1 MIAGKPLALARDASD
16 LVGECYEL
24 IGRRAELASPSITGR
39 TDAYQDL
46 LLKVT
51 PPRLPRNLVPRKRL
65 TTTAHA
71 LGDASV
77 LLVQAP
83 AGFGKTSL
91 LAQWRKE
98 IQSTGVAV
106 AWLSAHT
113 RDDPHRLVQALTLA
127 VRVASGKAAF
137 GQAAFEFD
145 GDDRLEHV
153 TVFLAELAQSAQE
166 LVLIVDEA
174 DKLPEASREA
184 LIYLL
189 RQAPQN
195 LRTVIA
201 ARPDW
206 RIDLDDLVAYGQCV
220 VVDQRLLRFDIDET
234 LQLVQARA
242 GARID
247 RGIGARL
254 HVLTE
259 GWPLGLQLAL
269 SIVLRGGD
277 ASAGVSGMAVLG
289 GELQRQLVP
298 LLLAN
303 LADDDRNFL
312 VRPSWTTC
320 TPICAAWS
328 RPTPDASDRLARLSL
343 DTPVF
348 VSAEGGAWRRMHAV
362 VRDALRE
369 RFATLPEDQRRD
381 AHARA
386 ASLLADQG
394 LRCRARSWP
403 RP

>member
-184 LIYLL
+184 LNYLL

-195 LRTVIA
+195 LPPRQNSCRLHRTPQGAAMKDGIGSIRTGIHGQGGGEVA
-201 ARPDW
+201 AAGERTAGSGVAGNGRRRGCAGAVARQGAVHARP
-206 RIDLDDLVAYGQCV
+206 
-220 VVDQRLLRFDIDET
+220 
-234 LQLVQARA
+234 RA
-242 GARID
+242 GMDCR
-247 RGIGARL
+247 
-254 HVLTE
+254 
-259 GWPLGLQLAL
+259 
-269 SIVLRGGD
+269 
-277 ASAGVSGMAVLG
+277 
-289 GELQRQLVP
+289 
-298 LLLAN
+298 
-303 LADDDRNFL
+303 
-312 VRPSWTTC
+312 RP
-320 TPICAAWS
+320 A
-328 RPTPDASDRLARLSL
+328 
-343 DTPVF
+343 
-348 VSAEGGAWRRMHAV
+348 
-362 VRDALRE
+362 
-369 RFATLPEDQRRD
+369 
-381 AHARA
+381 
-386 ASLLADQG
+386 
-394 LRCRARSWP
+394 
-403 RP
+403 

>member
-24 IGRRAELASPSITGR
+24 IGRRAELARPPITGR

-127 VRVASGKAAF
+127 VRVPSGKAAF

-189 RQAPQN
+189 RQ
-195 LRTVIA
+195 
-201 ARPDW
+201 RP
-206 RIDLDDLVAYGQCV
+206 RI
-220 VVDQRLLRFDIDET
+220 
-234 LQLVQARA
+234 
-242 GARID
+242 
-247 RGIGARL
+247 
-254 HVLTE
+254 
-259 GWPLGLQLAL
+259 
-269 SIVLRGGD
+269 
-277 ASAGVSGMAVLG
+277 
-289 GELQRQLVP
+289 
-298 LLLAN
+298 
-303 LADDDRNFL
+303 
-312 VRPSWTTC
+312 
-320 TPICAAWS
+320 
-328 RPTPDASDRLARLSL
+328 
-343 DTPVF
+343 
-348 VSAEGGAWRRMHAV
+348 
-362 VRDALRE
+362 
-369 RFATLPEDQRRD
+369 
-381 AHARA
+381 
-386 ASLLADQG
+386 
-394 LRCRARSWP
+394 
-403 RP
+403 

>member
-1 MIAGKPLALARDASD
+1 MIAGKPFALARDASD

-127 VRVASGKAAF
+127 VRVPSGKAAF

-206 RIDLDDLVAYGQCV
+206 RIDLDDLVAYGQRV

-289 GELQRQLVP
+289 GELQGQLVT

-312 VRPSWTTC
+312 VRTAILDHLHPDLCRVVTADPRRFGS
-320 TPICAAWS
+320 PGAAE
-328 RPTPDASDRLARLSL
+328 P
-343 DTPVF
+343 
-348 VSAEGGAWRRMHAV
+348 GHAGV
-362 VRDALRE
+362 C
-369 RFATLPEDQRRD
+369 QRRRRCVA
-381 AHARA
+381 AHA
-386 ASLLADQG
+386 
-394 LRCRARSWP
+394 CRGA
-403 RP
+403 

>member
-24 IGRRAELASPSITGR
+24 IGRRAALARPPITGR
-39 TDAYQDL
+39 PDAYQDL

-166 LVLIVDEA
+166 LVLIIHEA

-184 LIYLL
+184 LNYLL

-195 LRTVIA
+195 LHTVIA

-206 RIDLDDLVAYGQCV
+206 RTDLDDLVTYGQCV

-289 GELQRQLVP
+289 GELQGQLVT

-312 VRPSWTTC
+312 VRTAILDHLHPDLCRVVTADPRRFGS
-320 TPICAAWS
+320 PGAAE
-328 RPTPDASDRLARLSL
+328 P
-343 DTPVF
+343 
-348 VSAEGGAWRRMHAV
+348 GHAGV
-362 VRDALRE
+362 C
-369 RFATLPEDQRRD
+369 QRRRRCVA
-381 AHARA
+381 AHA
-386 ASLLADQG
+386 
-394 LRCRARSWP
+394 CRGA
-403 RP
+403 